1 MLGVV
6 LMVCCSEPMVRGK
19 ERKGKEKQKQCVVWS
34 LRTHE
39 KGNSAFLSFDAV
51 ESTYVG
57 GFIFAALLNAY
68 LTQLL
73 F

>member
-39 KGNSAFLSFDAV
+39 KGNSAFLSFDV
-51 ESTYVG
+51 WGSCCRVRYVG
-57 GFIFAALLNAY
+57 GFVSAC
-68 LTQLL
+68 
-73 F
+73 